1 MDLTRGKLK
10 PRMISRLPEG
20 KHSDGGGLYLRVA
33 GGSRLY
39 YARFTHEGRGYE
51 LPLGS
56 AYDIDLD
63 EARETVS
70 EAKRKV
76 RLGLD
81 PTVAGTTGMPTL
93 EEMVRRYYVERWLPA
108 AIERRGDVGRYQNQW
123 IEDFERHVFPSLGDR
138 RLDRITPP
146 VLYSTFEPKWRDIH
160 DTAQKLLQ
168 RLSAVFDFAVAL
180 EVINMNPCASARA
193 ALGRSNSTG
202 GHFASMPWQW
212 APDFYAYLSEG
223 RRSTP
228 QSFAMRLL
236 MLTGMRAG
244 EVMGLRWREVEPTN
258 PLTIG
263 LAPGTLDSLS
273 SGTRS
278 LIVLPPARHKAG
290 ARTWQPVV
298 VVLSPDARQLLVEVK
313 HRYPGGADDLVFP
326 QSRQRRD
333 ATISANG
340 CANTLK
346 KATDP
351 RYRAFT
357 AHGMRS
363 TLADYL
369 KEVHG
374 ISREDRRRI
383 LHQSTGDKVD
393 SAYFRSPLLARSH
406 DLLSDCADLLHARN
420 MAKVVDLTKRAR

>member
-1 MDLTRGKLK
+1 MGLTRGRLK
-10 PRMISRLPEG
+10 PRMIPRLPEG

-39 YARFTHEGRGYE
+39 YARFTYEGRGYE
-51 LPLGS
+51 LSLGS

-63 EARETVS
+63 EAREAVA

-81 PTVAGTTGMPTL
+81 PTVPGSADMPTL
-93 EEMVRRYYVERWLPA
+93 KQMVRRYYVERWLPA
-108 AIERRGDVGRYQNQW
+108 AIERRGDVGKYQNQW
-123 IEDFERHVFPSLGDR
+123 IEDFERHVFPNLGDR
-138 RLDRITPP
+138 QLDRITPP

-168 RLSAVFDFAVAL
+168 RLSVVFDFAVAI
-180 EVINMNPCASARA
+180 EVVTVNPCASTRA
-193 ALGRSNSTG
+193 ALGRSNSSG
-202 GHFASMPWQW
+202 GHFAAIPWQW
-212 APDFYAYLSEG
+212 APDFYSYLSDE
-223 RRSTP
+223 RRNTA
-228 QSFAMRLL
+228 QSYAMRLL
-236 MLTGMRAG
+236 MLTGMRTS
-244 EVMGLRWREVEPTN
+244 EVMGLRWREVEPTD
-258 PLTIG
+258 PLAVG

-278 LIVLPPARHKAG
+278 LVVLPPTRHKAG
-290 ARTWQPVV
+290 ARTGQPVV
-298 VVLSPDARQLLVEVK
+298 VVLSPDARQLLVELR
-313 HRYPGGADDLVFP
+313 HRYPGEVDDLVFP

-333 ATISANG
+333 APISANA

-393 SAYFRSPLLARSH
+393 AAYFRSPMLARSH
-406 DLLSDCADLLHARN
+406 QLLSDWADLLHRRRVAE
-420 MAKVVDLTKRAR
+420 VVDLTKRA